1 MDSILLIVTLVSVA
15 IAATL
20 GAVIAKLLRDER
32 RRSDARVAAL
42 TEMAETESWS
52 EPAIVEAP
60 ARIQPRPA
68 TLQARPATLEPR
80 IAVQTAGAHI
90 RMSADDLELNQVEPV
105 APVGELFVQPE
116 RRSPWLPRL
125 GVAAALVLVVTAIG
139 FLAFSRAR
147 SGGAAIEATAVEPA
161 AAQAPARSLEL
172 LSLTHQQQVEALTIS
187 GLVQNPRD
195 GLPLSKITVTAF
207 LFAADG
213 SFLASGR
220 APLDFTVL
228 RPGDESP
235 FVISVP
241 VQRPVARYRV
251 GFRDEEGRIIG
262 HVDRR
267 AGGTMARSSG

>member
-1 MDSILLIVTLVSVA
+1 
-15 IAATL
+15 
-20 GAVIAKLLRDER
+20 
-32 RRSDARVAAL
+32 
-42 TEMAETESWS
+42 
-52 EPAIVEAP
+52 
-60 ARIQPRPA
+60 
-68 TLQARPATLEPR
+68 
-80 IAVQTAGAHI
+80 
-90 RMSADDLELNQVEPV
+90 
-105 APVGELFVQPE
+105 
-116 RRSPWLPRL
+116 
-125 GVAAALVLVVTAIG
+125 
-139 FLAFSRAR
+139 
-147 SGGAAIEATAVEPA
+147 
-161 AAQAPARSLEL
+161 
-172 LSLTHQQQVEALTIS
+172 VEALTIS

>member
-1 MDSILLIVTLVSVA
+1 MDSILLIVTLASVA
-15 IAATL
+15 IAATM
-20 GAVIAKLLRDER
+20 GAVVAKLLRSER

-42 TEMAETESWS
+42 TEMADADSRI
-52 EPAIVEAP
+52 EPAIVEQP
-60 ARIQPRPA
+60 ARVPPRQGA
-68 TLQARPATLEPR
+68 GRERGGGLQALAD
-80 IAVQTAGAHI
+80 VD
-90 RMSADDLELNQVEPV
+90 MSVDDLELNQVEPT
-105 APVGELFVQPE
+105 APVGELFVQPV
-116 RRSPWLPRL
+116 RRSTWLPRL
-125 GVAAALVLVVTAIG
+125 GVAAALILAVAAIG
-139 FLAFSRAR
+139 FVVFSKTPS
-147 SGGAAIEATAVEPA
+147 SGEVSDTAPVQPA
-161 AAQAPARSLEL
+161 SAQAPAGSLEL

-195 GLPLSKITVTAF
+195 GLPLSKVTVTAF

-262 HVDRR
+262 HIDRR

>member
-147 SGGAAIEATAVEPA
+147 SGGAAIEATAVEPV

-228 RPGDESP
+228 RSGDESP

>member
-80 IAVQTAGAHI
+80 IAVPTAGAHI

-147 SGGAAIEATAVEPA
+147 SGGAAIEATAVEPV

>member
-147 SGGAAIEATAVEPA
+147 SGGAAIEATAVEPV

>member
-1 MDSILLIVTLVSVA
+1 MDSILVIVTLVSVA
-15 IAATL
+15 IAATM
-20 GAVIAKLLRDER
+20 GAVVARLLRDER

-42 TEMAETESWS
+42 TEMVDAESRS
-52 EPAIVEAP
+52 EPEFVDPP
-60 ARIQPRPA
+60 ARVQPRSP
-68 TLQARPATLEPR
+68 TLRPR
-80 IAVQTAGAHI
+80 TAAPTVPVEV
-90 RMSADDLELNQVEPV
+90 RRSADDLELNQAEPV

-116 RRSPWLPRL
+116 RRSPWLSRL
-125 GVAAALVLVVTAIG
+125 GVAAALIIVVSAVG
-139 FLAFSRAR
+139 FLAFSGAR
-147 SGGAAIEATAVEPA
+147 SRGAAVDATAVDPA
-161 AAQAPARSLEL
+161 PAQAPAGSLEL
-172 LSLTHQQQVEALTIS
+172 VSLTHQQQVEALTIS

-235 FVISVP
+235 FLISVP

-267 AGGTMARSSG
+267 AGGTIARSSG

>member
-15 IAATL
+15 IASTM
-20 GAVIAKLLRDER
+20 GAVVAKLLRDQR

-42 TEMAETESWS
+42 TEMAEAESRG
-52 EPAIVEAP
+52 EQTIVEAP
-60 ARIQPRPA
+60 ARIQTRPATHQTRPA
-68 TLQARPATLEPR
+68 TLQPRVAVPAVPVDL
-80 IAVQTAGAHI
+80 
-90 RMSADDLELNQVEPV
+90 RMTADDLELNQVEPL
-105 APVGELFVQPE
+105 APVGELFAQPE

-125 GVAAALVLVVTAIG
+125 GVAAALVLVVAAIG
-139 FLAFSRAR
+139 FLAFSGAR
-147 SGGAAIEATAVEPA
+147 FGGTATEATAVEPA
-161 AAQAPARSLEL
+161 SAQAPAGSLEL